1 MPNNNNNLQSL
12 VYDFIKIFSYN
23 ELNTS
28 YFFQKDHV
36 ASLYQLLY
44 ITLMMFHNAMSK
56 FV

>member
-12 VYDFIKIFSYN
+12 VYDFIKIFNYN